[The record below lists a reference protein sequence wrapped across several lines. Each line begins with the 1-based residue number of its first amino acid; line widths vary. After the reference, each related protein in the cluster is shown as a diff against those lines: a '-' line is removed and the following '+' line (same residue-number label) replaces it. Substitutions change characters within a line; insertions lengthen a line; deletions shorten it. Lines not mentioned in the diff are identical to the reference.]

1 GPCRAAARRGRP
13 ARIRSPRPRHRRG
26 SPLRRAGSRPR
37 GPRRRPACASSAR
50 AGPRPRSTGAPPA
63 PAGRRRRRRRLARPH
78 PRAALIVLG
87 PRGQRSGMARPL
99 RIVFH
104 ARLMLRLVSL
114 FGVLVLVALCW
125 LASKHRRAVSWRLV
139 AVGVAMQFAIGG
151 LFVAWST
158 GRDALY
164 RFGEGVRDFLALS
177 AAGTRFVFGPLADGA
192 AGSSLGFVLATQ

>member
-1 GPCRAAARRGRP
+1 
-13 ARIRSPRPRHRRG
+13 
-26 SPLRRAGSRPR
+26 
-37 GPRRRPACASSAR
+37 
-50 AGPRPRSTGAPPA
+50 
-63 PAGRRRRRRRLARPH
+63 
-78 PRAALIVLG
+78 
-87 PRGQRSGMARPL
+87 
-99 RIVFH
+99 
-104 ARLMLRLVSL
+104 
-114 FGVLVLVALCW
+114 VLVLVALCW

-192 AGSSLGFVLATQ
+192 AGSSLGFVLATQALPVLIFFSSLMAVLYHLGVMQLVVHGMARVTARVLGTSGAESLSACGNVFVGQTEAPMMVRPFLGSMTVSELH